1 MGKTKII
8 STIKKLIIYAIPSLF
23 VILGALCFG
32 KSFYSSFDTTQSAVL
47 NLMEDEIGSN
57 EYFAT
62 NIYFGKKNS
71 SKVSS
76 YFGATYTANFEE
88 GRVGQRFPVI
98 FDAASDV
105 VEQFNVTING
115 QQIASTAVANG
126 VFYSSQENPVRL
138 ETVMMNL
145 YKYRDRDE
153 ELSFDRDKCDG
164 FIFIP
169 DFWADEII
177 KINGLS
183 SYDDL
188 FTDDEN
194 NFVTLSFGDDV
205 TMTYKIAN
213 VFHVNGFKEE
223 YCVDRELTYDDN
235 NYGQIMNS
243 YLGSFCFISNF
254 NTVLSE
260 NNNFGASLYS
270 INISKKLVTRDY
282 FTTITN
288 HFKDSNPEY
297 KVQLFRLNEEKVPE
311 VMPITNSIKDLYFSA
326 NTYTTDYLFLAL
338 GVISIIASLI
348 IKFLTDQ
355 KSLTD
360 VKLTNLISIGL
371 ILVIL
376 LISQLVNVFANTL
389 QWWLIFSPFFN
400 ATLVI
405 SLIVFVISFIVEYMR
420 VKQR

>member
-1 MGKTKII
+1 MGKSKRASIFAESII
-8 STIKKLIIYAIPSLF
+8 VIIPLLLVALGSLSF
-23 VILGALCFG
+23 SKC
-32 KSFYSSFDTTQSAVL
+32 FYSSFDANQSSILNVL
-47 NLMEDEIGSN
+47 QSEAEPN

-62 NIYFGKKNS
+62 NIYFGKDNS
-71 SKVSS
+71 DQVSS
-76 YFGATYTANFEE
+76 YFGATYTMNFAE
-88 GRVGQRFPVI
+88 GQAGQRFPVLVNDI
-98 FDAASDV
+98 EHEVKKFDVSVNDV
-105 VEQFNVTING
+105 N
-115 QQIASTAVANG
+115 IARTAVGNG

-145 YKYRDRDE
+145 YKYRGRSE

-260 NNNFGASLYS
+260 NNSFGASLYS

-297 KVQLFRLNEEKVPE
+297 EIQLFSLNEEKVPE
-311 VMPITNSIKDLYFSA
+311 LMPITNSIKDLYFSA
-326 NTYTTDYLFLAL
+326 NTYSIDYLFLAL

-355 KSLTD
+355 ISLAD
-360 VKLTNLISIGL
+360 VKLSNLISIGA

-389 QWWLIFSPFFN
+389 QGWLIFSPFFN
-400 ATLVI
+400 AALVI

>member
-47 NLMEDEIGSN
+47 NLMKGEIGSN

-71 SKVSS
+71 NKVSS

-115 QQIASTAVANG
+115 QQIASTAIGNG

-145 YKYRDRDE
+145 YKYRDRSE
-153 ELSFDRDKCDG
+153 ELSFDKDKCDG

-194 NFVTLSFGDDV
+194 NFVTLSFDDV
-205 TMTYKIAN
+205 AVTYKIAN

-270 INISKKLVTRDY
+270 INISKKLVTRNY

-297 KVQLFRLNEEKVPE
+297 EIQLFSLNEEKVPE
-311 VMPITNSIKDLYFSA
+311 LMPITNSIKDLYFSA
-326 NTYTTDYLFLAL
+326 NTYSTDYLFLAL

-389 QWWLIFSPFFN
+389 QGWLIFSPFFN
-400 ATLVI
+400 AGLVI